1 MPDEP
6 RPLSWTEQ
14 GQAAGFDDAWH
25 EDWWR
30 RMEESGGNVIA
41 AYHMR
46 MVEVS
51 DERVVMRVPDQPMPR
66 PKQPSSQ
73 ACRRSKTVD
82 SALDCATLRNQ
93 R

>member
-6 RPLSWTEQ
+6 RPLSWTGQ

-41 AYHMR
+41 ADRMR

-51 DERVVMRVPDQPMPR
+51 DERVVMSLPY
-66 PKQPSSQ
+66 Q
-73 ACRRSKTVD
+73 AAARQGTGVYAAGVLLQLAD
-82 SALDCATLRNQ
+82 VAATRA
-93 R
+93 